1 MKREGKELDLSYL
14 RTQIALEGYNLNKVD
29 IYGSG
34 WPDSIAIIEESKE
47 KRWDS
52 GWVQRKYEILSR
64 YHFNLC
70 FENTN
75 TDYYCSE
82 KIWDSIRCGCL
93 PIYYGNNNKI
103 YEDFPQNSFLDYC
116 NFPNSSALFEYIE
129 DMSIE
134 EFRSRMNLCIEV
146 DNKFYRQEKRQKA
159 VEKMLLNTVQKIK
172 EMAL

>member
-29 IYGSG
+29 IYGSE
-34 WPDSIAIIEESKE
+34 WPDNIAIIEEPKE

-52 GWVQRKYEILSR
+52 GWVQRKYEILIR

-82 KIWDSIRCGCL
+82 KIWDSIRCRCL
-93 PIYYGNNNKI
+93 PIYYGKNNKI

-116 NFPNSSALFEYIE
+116 NFPNSTALFEYIE
-129 DMSIE
+129 KMSIE

-146 DNKFYRQEKRQKA
+146 DNKFYRQKKRQKA
-159 VEKMLLNTVQKIK
+159 VEKMLINIVQKIK
-172 EMAL
+172 EIAL